1 MTRDEVLAMKPGREL
16 DARIA
21 HLVMGWHITSCETY
35 PHEKIVRVK
44 TLRSPEE
51 SGGEVPYEKT
61 FTKVYSSAI
70 WNKDIPHYSTDIAA
84 AWEVAEKMSEEWPQ
98 FSIARVDTGWCVM
111 WGFDGYG
118 WPNVT
123 VATAPE
129 AIPEAICKAALLAVT
144 EE

>member
-1 MTRDEVLAMKPGREL
+1 MTEQLTRDDILAMKPGREL
-16 DARIA
+16 DRQI
-21 HLVMGWHITSCETY
+21 GEHIFGFKNILNVADYWFIDDLNTSL
-35 PHEKIVRVK
+35 P
-44 TLRSPEE
+44 S
-51 SGGEVPYEKT
+51 
-61 FTKVYSSAI
+61 
-70 WNKDIPHYSTDIAA
+70 YSTDIAA

-129 AIPEAICKAALLAVT
+129 AIPEAICKAALLAVM
-144 EE
+144 EKEDSQ